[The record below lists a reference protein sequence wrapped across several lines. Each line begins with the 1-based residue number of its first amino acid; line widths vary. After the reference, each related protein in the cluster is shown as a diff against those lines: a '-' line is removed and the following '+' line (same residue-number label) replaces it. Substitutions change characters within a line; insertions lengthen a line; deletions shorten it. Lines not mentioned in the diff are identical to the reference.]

1 MTIPPCSI
9 PWLTKGF
16 YARPLTTGG
25 IEEIK
30 TINQDAII
38 VREED

>member
-1 MTIPPCSI
+1 MFTTLADEGI
-9 PWLTKGF
+9 

-30 TINQDAII
+30 KINQDAII